1 MASKKGIGVT
11 IAILVGVVALSF
23 VVYLIPESVDT
34 EMKFVVSDFE
44 KYLDDVDEKTS
55 MLSSG
60 VEESF
65 GDLINLELSP
75 EEYFVTAGITQQQVN
90 SLIIEL
96 TLSGEPQEWTV
107 SYKTYVGAL
116 KKLNEQITETVVVA
130 NLMNEINS
138 IDCDEECMDSM
149 DRRLNELIP
158 KVYELKVESLDL
170 IEKSNNFRP

>member
-1 MASKKGIGVT
+1 MASKKGLVVT
-11 IAILVGVVALSF
+11 IAILVGVTSASF
-23 VVYLIPESVDT
+23 LVYLIPENVDT
-34 EMKFVVSDFE
+34 EMKFIVSDFE
-44 KYLDDVDEKTS
+44 KYLDNIDEKTS
-55 MLSSG
+55 MLSTT

-65 GDLINLELSP
+65 GDLINHELSP

-96 TLSGEPQEWTV
+96 TLSGEPQEWTA

-116 KKLNEQITETVVVA
+116 KKLNEQIRETVIVA

-138 IDCDEECMDSM
+138 IDCDEECIDSM

-158 KVYELKVESLDL
+158 KVYELRAESLDL

>member
-1 MASKKGIGVT
+1 MASKKGLGVT

-23 VVYLIPESVDT
+23 VVYLIPENVDT

-65 GDLINLELSP
+65 GDLINHELSP

-96 TLSGEPQEWTV
+96 TLSGEPQEWTA

-158 KVYELKVESLDL
+158 KVYELRAESLDL

>member
-1 MASKKGIGVT
+1 MASKKGLGVT
-11 IAILVGVVALSF
+11 IAILVGVTSASF
-23 VVYLIPESVDT
+23 LVYLIPENVDT
-34 EMKFVVSDFE
+34 EMKFIVSDFE
-44 KYLDDVDEKTS
+44 KYLDNIDEKTS
-55 MLSSG
+55 MLSTT

-65 GDLINLELSP
+65 GDLINHKLSP

-130 NLMNEINS
+130 NLMKDNNSVS
-138 IDCDEECMDSM
+138 ID
-149 DRRLNELIP
+149 ELVSKI
-158 KVYELKVESLDL
+158 YELRAESLNL
-170 IEKSNNFRP
+170 IEKSNNSRP

>member
-65 GDLINLELSP
+65 GDLINHELSP

-96 TLSGEPQEWTV
+96 TLSGEPQEWTP
-107 SYKTYVGAL
+107 SYKIYVGAL

-130 NLMNEINS
+130 NLMKDNNS
-138 IDCDEECMDSM
+138 VPID
-149 DRRLNELIP
+149 ELIS
-158 KVYELKVESLDL
+158 KIYELKAESLDL

>member
-1 MASKKGIGVT
+1 MASKKGLVVT
-11 IAILVGVVALSF
+11 IAILVGVTSASF
-23 VVYLIPESVDT
+23 LVYLIPESVDT
-34 EMKFVVSDFE
+34 EMKFIVSDFE
-44 KYLDDVDEKTS
+44 KHLDDVDEKTS
-55 MLSSG
+55 MLSTA

-65 GDLINLELSP
+65 GDLINHELSP

-130 NLMNEINS
+130 NLMNEINN

-149 DRRLNELIP
+149 DRRLNELIS
-158 KVYELKVESLDL
+158 KIYELRAESLEL
-170 IEKSNNFRP
+170 IEKSNNSRP

>member
-1 MASKKGIGVT
+1 MASKKGLGIT
-11 IAILVGVVALSF
+11 IAILVGVTSASF
-23 VVYLIPESVDT
+23 LVYLIPENVDT
-34 EMKFVVSDFE
+34 EMKFIVSDFE
-44 KYLDDVDEKTS
+44 KYLDDIDEKTS
-55 MLSSG
+55 MLSTT

-65 GDLINLELSP
+65 GDLINHELSP

-107 SYKTYVGAL
+107 SYKIYVGAL

-130 NLMNEINS
+130 NLMKDNNS
-138 IDCDEECMDSM
+138 VPID
-149 DRRLNELIP
+149 ELIS
-158 KVYELKVESLDL
+158 KIYELKVESLDL